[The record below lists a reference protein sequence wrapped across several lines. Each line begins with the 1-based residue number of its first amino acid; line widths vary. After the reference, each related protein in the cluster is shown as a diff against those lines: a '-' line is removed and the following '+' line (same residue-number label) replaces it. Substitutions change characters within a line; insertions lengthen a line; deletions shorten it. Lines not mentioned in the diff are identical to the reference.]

1 MPDAKG
7 RIFQPKGRKVW
18 MLAFYGPKPGGAWG
32 EIRESAKT
40 RDEEKARERLAKKLR
55 QVENHRE
62 SVADFE
68 SPAHRRLTIA
78 DLLEELITY
87 YETRQIKGLR
97 IARTRIRKGSTLRKA
112 LGDRKVSALST
123 ADVERYM
130 LARRAEG
137 KANATINREIELL
150 GRALRLALKSRRILR
165 APEMPG
171 KLPEK
176 NARQGFMEPEQ
187 HTKILE
193 AAAKLPPMDEVCRFA
208 YATGWRRG
216 EILGLTW
223 EMVDRAA
230 GEIRLPDTKNGKP
243 RSIPLEDELVAL
255 IERCWQ
261 ARQYLTRDGWAISP
275 YVFHRRGR
283 LIHKDVFLEQW
294 HSICEAAEVSGRL
307 FHDYRRTAARN
318 MIRGG
323 AAQTVAMRVMGHETD
338 SMFRRYDI
346 TSAEDKLDALKAA
359 RAYSEARKEERAE
372 CSNVTEINRK

>member
-1 MPDAKG
+1 
-7 RIFQPKGRKVW
+7 

-40 RDEEKARERLAKKLR
+40 HDEEKARKRLKRRLR
-55 QVENHRE
+55 EVENYRDGAAE
-62 SVADFE
+62 FE
-68 SPAHRRLTIA
+68 APEQRRLTIA
-78 DLLEELITY
+78 DLLEDLVTY

-97 IARTRIRKGSTLRKA
+97 IARTRIRKGSALRNA
-112 LGDRKVSALST
+112 LGDRRASSLNT
-123 ADVERYM
+123 ADVDRYI
-130 LARRAEG
+130 LARRGEG
-137 KANATINREIELL
+137 KANATINREVELL
-150 GRALRLALKSRRILR
+150 GRALRLARKSGRIFR
-165 APEMPG
+165 APAMPE
-171 KLPEK
+171 KLSEK

-187 HTKILE
+187 HQGILK
-193 AAAKLPPMDEVCRFA
+193 AAAEFPPMDEIARFA

-243 RSIPLEDELVAL
+243 RSIPLDDELAAL

-261 ARQYLTRDGWAISP
+261 ARGYVTRDGGALSA

-283 LIHKDVFLEQW
+283 PIHKDVFLEQW
-294 HSICEAAEVSGRL
+294 HSICKTAGVSGRL

-346 TSAEDKLDALKAA
+346 TSSEDKLDALKAA
-359 RAYSEARKEERAE
+359 RAYSESRKDER
-372 CSNVTEINRK
+372 SNVTEINRK